1 MNDVIRAEGIGKTF
15 DEGGLHVEVLRA
27 IDLVVRAGDK
37 LGIVGSSGA
46 GKSTLLHLLAGL
58 DRPTC
63 GRVLVD
69 GQDLAQLNEAGRGR
83 MRNAALGFVYQFHHL
98 LHEFTAMENV
108 ALPLLIGRMAPK
120 AASARARAMLK
131 RVGLGDRIHHK
142 PGELSGGERQRVA
155 IARAVVHEP
164 KCVLA
169 DEPTGNLDSHNAS
182 GVFEL
187 LLSLNEALGTS
198 LILVTH
204 DHTLAQSLGR
214 VCVIVDGCMS
224 TEGVA

>member
-1 MNDVIRAEGIGKTF
+1 MNDVIRAEGVGKTF
-15 DEGGLHVEVLRA
+15 EEGILHVDVLRA
-27 IDLVVRAGDK
+27 IDLVVGQGDRVA
-37 LGIVGSSGA
+37 IVGASGA

-63 GRVLVD
+63 GRVIVD
-69 GQDLAQLNEAGRGR
+69 GKDLALLSEAGRGQV
-83 MRNAALGFVYQFHHL
+83 RNATLGFVYQFHHL

-120 AASARARAMLK
+120 AAATRARAMLK
-131 RVGLGDRIHHK
+131 QVGLADRAHHK

-169 DEPTGNLDSHNAS
+169 DEPTGNLDSQNAH

-187 LLSLNEALGTS
+187 LLSLNQALGTS

-204 DHTLAQSLGR
+204 DRVLAQSLGR
-214 VCVIVDGCMS
+214 VCVIVDGCLS
-224 TEGVA
+224 TVGAV